1 MFCKAIL
8 HFCAILFSIFALF
21 YFQLLRKCGKE
32 MGGFLI
38 ALAAQFKLKTFPVLS
53 KSFQFH
59 LFGML

>member
-38 ALAAQFKLKTFPVLS
+38 ALAAKFKLKTFSVLG
-53 KSFQFH
+53 KSFQFRF
-59 LFGML
+59 LNLS